1 MVNKTSIFFYLQE
14 MRVTIFNYKLLFFL
28 QRLVTFTGFETETRL
43 AVWLYKIAVRMH
55 KTVDVAV

>member
-14 MRVTIFNYKLLFFL
+14 MRVTIFNYKLFL